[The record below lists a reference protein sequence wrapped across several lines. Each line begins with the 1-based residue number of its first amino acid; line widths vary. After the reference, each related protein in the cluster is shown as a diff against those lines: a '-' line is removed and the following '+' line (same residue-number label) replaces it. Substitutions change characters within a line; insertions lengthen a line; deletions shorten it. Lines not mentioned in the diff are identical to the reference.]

1 VWSDVPLG
9 LQFELISMSSVMAL
23 KRLRDVL
30 ASQAELDPISAAEV
44 ARRATADGA
53 AHDYASGLLLH
64 TSLDPSIDFADF
76 PRSLRHILALSIQR
90 DPPSWLP
97 VVVGGRNS
105 VESVLA
111 SDPNLYQLFVAA
123 ELFGPLPSDAVI
135 EWWDRL
141 ANAQRAGETIRNLES
156 GRLAERKTLDAERT
170 RLTSEGCP
178 FEPEWI
184 ALDDNSAGYDIL
196 SYVNRESQWFSRAI
210 EVKSST
216 SDAIRFFLT
225 RNEFDTAS
233 RMADRYELHFWGR
246 SSLSATVIDS
256 ATVMSHAPEDR
267 GRGRWQE
274 VLINLGSLTANP
286 SATLESALPAKSHDR

>member
-1 VWSDVPLG
+1 MWSDVSLNFH
-9 LQFELISMSSVMAL
+9 FELISMSSVMAL

-30 ASQAELDPISAAEV
+30 ASQAGLNPISAAEV

-53 AHDYASGLLLH
+53 AHDYANGLLLH

-76 PRSLRHILALSIQR
+76 SKSLRDILSLSIQMK
-90 DPPSWLP
+90 PPSWLP
-97 VVVGGRNS
+97 VVVGGRSS

-123 ELFGPLPSDAVI
+123 DLFRPLPTEEVI
-135 EWWDRL
+135 AWWDRL
-141 ANAQRAGETIRNLES
+141 ANAQRAGETTRNLEN
-156 GRLAERKTLDAERT
+156 GRFAERKTLEAERI
-170 RLTSEGCP
+170 RLASEGCP

-196 SYVNRESQWFSRAI
+196 SYVNRESQWLSRAI

-216 SDAIRFFLT
+216 ADAIRFFLT
-225 RNEFDTAS
+225 RNEFETAA

-246 SSLSATVIDS
+246 SSLRATVLDS
-256 ATVMSHAPEDR
+256 GTVVSHAPMDQ
-267 GRGRWQE
+267 GKGKWQE
-274 VLINLGSLTANP
+274 VLINLGSV
-286 SATLESALPAKSHDR
+286 SARE

>member
-1 VWSDVPLG
+1 VWSDVSLDFH
-9 LQFELISMSSVMAL
+9 FELISMSSVMAL

-30 ASQAELDPISAAEV
+30 ASQAALDPISAAEV

-53 AHDYASGLLLH
+53 AHDYANGLILH
-64 TSLDPSIDFADF
+64 SSLDPSIDFGNF
-76 PRSLRHILALSIQR
+76 SQSLRDILSISIQL

-105 VESVLA
+105 VESVVA
-111 SDPNLYQLFVAA
+111 NDPNLYQLFVAA
-123 ELFGPLPSDAVI
+123 ELFQSLPSEEVI
-135 EWWDRL
+135 AWWDRL
-141 ANAQRAGETIRNLES
+141 ANAQRADETRRNLEN
-156 GRLAERKTLDAERT
+156 GRLAERKTFETERARLDN
-170 RLTSEGCP
+170 EGCP

-196 SYVNRESQWFSRAI
+196 SYINRESQWLSLAI

-246 SSLSATVIDS
+246 SSSSATVLDS
-256 ATVMSHAPEDR
+256 ATVVSHAPVDQ
-267 GRGRWQE
+267 GRGKWQE
-274 VLINLGSLTANP
+274 VLVNLGPVRAA
-286 SATLESALPAKSHDR
+286 ATIGSTPNAMSQNS